1 MDGTQS
7 CANYE
12 DLDARSFADRCSWLQ
27 VAQAQRVQAQAQ
39 VEEAEAEAEE
49 EREEPDRLAQLLQQ
63 SRFDC
68 VGKQSGYYADE
79 ELACEVFHYCQDSV
93 KHSWICPDGFTFHQV
108 CNGFLGCNKKV
119 RVTSIDGSPSTL

>member
-1 MDGTQS
+1 M
-7 CANYE
+7 AH
-12 DLDARSFADRCSWLQ
+12 
-27 VAQAQRVQAQAQ
+27 AQRAQAQAQ
-39 VEEAEAEAEE
+39 LEEVEADE

-68 VGKQSGYYADE
+68 VGKQSGYYADQ

-108 CNGFLGCNKKV
+108 IHFWFYYLFKFYLTESSDKFINNN
-119 RVTSIDGSPSTL
+119 I